1 MPHAATAGRGARGK
15 TAAISFLPIYL
26 YNGGLA
32 PNRRA
37 DKFKVLRQ
45 TRVLNC
51 DMQSPRQPKPLYK
64 ATRDL
69 GIVAITLLNPGV
81 QLLDWTDFG
90 GPGPLV
96 GENADSGGWFEARTT

>member
-1 MPHAATAGRGARGK
+1 MTRAPSIAHCVCAGSSERGARGK

-64 ATRDL
+64 ATQRL
-69 GIVAITLLNPGV
+69 RHRRHHP
-81 QLLDWTDFG
+81 
-90 GPGPLV
+90 P
-96 GENADSGGWFEARTT
+96 

>member
-1 MPHAATAGRGARGK
+1 MTRAPSELPAPSLIACAREVARGAGNSGRL
-15 TAAISFLPIYL
+15 SFLPIYL

-51 DMQSPRQPKPLYK
+51 DMQSPRRPKPLYK
-64 ATRDL
+64 ATS
-69 GIVAITLLNPGV
+69 A
-81 QLLDWTDFG
+81 
-90 GPGPLV
+90 
-96 GENADSGGWFEARTT
+96 